1 MSDTTKYI
9 NRTKKSRAKKLSDL
23 TDEIMSENTKL
34 TREQATQKA
43 VDNIR
48 KKNSAARQKLRLK
61 KKGTVI
67 IPKSNLNPFSEREIK
82 KIKGKLPV
90 ESKNILDDDKK
101 LFNSLTYAEQKL
113 VNRMNRDRKTKTS
126 MRSLVQYIQK
136 VKQLYKK
143 DNQTFNGSNIS
154 LLLDNKKT
162 MNILESN
169 YANSKDYLWSI
180 INVLRAFPTTENDVK
195 IYEAEMGK
203 YLKKSKTEIRQNKKT
218 EKQSRDWLSFNKVV
232 ELFKQNKNR
241 LSDKDELLMKFV
253 IYFPRRLQDWYKMKL
268 HKSGNKNMNYNYL
281 NINKFGFPSSFQ
293 FFRSKSSNY
302 EQTTKKIP
310 SKLKNIIMTYVREKK
325 IKNNQLLFPKNNSD
339 IHSADSF
346 SKHITSLFK
355 TITGKSINNNLW
367 RHIVATNLSD
377 KGYSMNQREKVA
389 KEMGHGLLKN
399 LEYVK
404 K

>member
-203 YLKKSKTEIRQNKKT
+203 YLKKSKNEIRENIKT
-218 EKQSRDWLSFNKVV
+218 EKQSRDWMSFNKVV

-367 RHIVATNLSD
+367 RHIVSTNLVD
-377 KGYSMNQREKVA
+377 KNYSMNQKA
-389 KEMGHGLLKN
+389 KIAGQMGHSLIKQM
-399 LEYVK
+399 EYVK